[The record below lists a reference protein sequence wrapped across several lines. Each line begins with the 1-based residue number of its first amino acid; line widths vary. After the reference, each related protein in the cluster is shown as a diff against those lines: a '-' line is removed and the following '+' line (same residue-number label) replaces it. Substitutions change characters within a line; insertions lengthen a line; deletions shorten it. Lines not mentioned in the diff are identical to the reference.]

1 MKVLQYGGI
10 VAACALIVVLSCLM
24 LFLCSAWLFSSAPL
38 VQTMS
43 LATLSMCGSGF
54 AALMELSDRHRQY
67 DPVLNHP

>member
-10 VAACALIVVLSCLM
+10 VVACALIVVLSCLM
-24 LFLCSAWLFSSAPL
+24 FFLCSAWLFSSAPL
-38 VQTMS
+38 VQTMA

-67 DPVLNHP
+67 YPVLNHP